1 MEPEVPVVRAS
12 NCWKLRV
19 GSGRSRTWVSS
30 MTVPRAELS
39 VCTSG
44 DSPVTETVVGAPATL
59 RATSATVLSVIWT
72 TMPSSLPDANPL

>member
-1 MEPEVPVVRAS
+1 
-12 NCWKLRV
+12 
-19 GSGRSRTWVSS
+19 

-59 RATSATVLSVIWT
+59 RATSTTALYVILT
-72 TMPSSLPDANPL
+72 LMPSSLIEANPLRVTSVR